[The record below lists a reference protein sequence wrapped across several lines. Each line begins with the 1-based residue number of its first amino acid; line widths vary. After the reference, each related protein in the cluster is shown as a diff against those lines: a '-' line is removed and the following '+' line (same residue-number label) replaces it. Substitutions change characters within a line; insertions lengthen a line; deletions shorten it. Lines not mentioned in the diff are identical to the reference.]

1 MNKTDIEWVDMT
13 WNPVTGCK
21 HGCEYCYARR
31 IAKRFGGYDKGDGT
45 ITTYNPLPRAELSQP
60 LTITRQNGKTVNS
73 PFPFGFEPTLLHY
86 RLEEPQHKKKPQTI
100 FVCSMADLFGDWVPD
115 EWIENVFYACQQAPQ
130 HTYLFLTKNPSRY
143 GALAGAGRLP
153 DGKNFWYG
161 ATATDHQTA
170 EASMRYLPPVWRY
183 NLFISVEPMLGS
195 INLSAAEQYPKWII
209 LGAMTGPGSAQQQPK
224 REWVEDIFR
233 AADTSKIPVF
243 MKDSLWPI
251 IGEENMRR
259 DFPWEVAGG

>member
-1 MNKTDIEWVDMT
+1 MNKTKIEWCDST

-21 HGCEYCYARR
+21 HGCDYCYARR
-31 IAKRFGGYDKGDGT
+31 IAGRFGKK
-45 ITTYNPLPRAELSQP
+45 LPDRSWYPQSH
-60 LTITRQNGKTVNS
+60 NGAHMVEGKFDNNLY
-73 PFPFGFEPTLLHY
+73 PFLFEPTFHAY
-86 RLEEPQHKKKPQTI
+86 RLKEPRQKKKPQTI
-100 FVCSMADLFGDWVPD
+100 FVCSMADLFGDWVPE

-153 DGKNFWYG
+153 DSKNFWYG
-161 ATATDHQTA
+161 ATAADHQTA

-209 LGAMTGPGSAQQQPK
+209 LGAMTGPGNKQHSPR
-224 REWVEDIFR
+224 REWVENIVEVAR
-233 AADTSKIPVF
+233 ASGTPVY
-243 MKDSLWPI
+243 MKDSLLPI
-251 IGEENMRR
+251 MGEENMLRE
-259 DFPWEVAGG
+259 FPWREAK